1 MKILKLP
8 KKRMDSFVSVLNKFG
23 GIEAPVKKGERH
35 FAFDK
40 VTSWPEVS
48 LDYNRTILP
57 LKKYFTKPID
67 TLFKFSST
75 KGFEA
80 NVEDADRKLVLFGV
94 HSCDIYALKI
104 LDLVYAGKYVDNY
117 YFTRRKHIGVIGI
130 DCVPDEHCFC
140 HSMRADS
147 VPDGFDLFLS
157 DIGDSYLVS
166 VGTSLGD
173 DIMLAAGPSII
184 QEVTEEDIGEYK
196 RRSNERAKAFKLE
209 VELRDFAE
217 IMEMEYGSG
226 TWKELGDRCLSCGSC
241 SMVCPTCYCYDVFDE
256 LNLDQ
261 VSGQRK
267 RIWDS
272 CLRREHALV
281 AGGENFREHRS
292 DRVKFRYYHKQR
304 GFVAEYGRPSCVGCG
319 RCIVAC
325 PAKIDIVEVINTIR
339 GEAHGNNAIGHGA
352 VR

>member
-8 KKRMDSFVSVLNKFG
+8 KKNMDSFLSVLNKFG
-23 GIEAPVKKGERH
+23 EIQVPVKKGEKS

-40 VTSWPEVS
+40 ISNWSEVN

-57 LKKYFTKPID
+57 PKKYFLKPID
-67 TLFKFSST
+67 TIFRFSTTEGFK
-75 KGFEA
+75 A
-80 NVEDADRKLVLFGV
+80 NVEDANKKLVLFGV
-94 HSCDIYALKI
+94 HSCDIYAIKI
-104 LDLVYAGKYVDNY
+104 LDLVFSGKYTDNY
-117 YFTRRKHIGVIGI
+117 YFARRKNIGIIGI
-130 DCVPDEHCFC
+130 DCTPDEYCFC

-157 DIGDSYLVS
+157 DIGDAYVVS

-173 DIMLAAGPSII
+173 DMVLSAGSAF
-184 QEVTEEDIGEYK
+184 QDVTGSDIDEYK
-196 RRSNERAKAFKLE
+196 HRSNERNKAFKLE
-209 VELRDFAE
+209 VELRDFAG
-217 IMEMEYGSG
+217 IMEMEYESD

-241 SMVCPTCYCYDVFDE
+241 SMVCPTCYCYDVYDE

-267 RIWDS
+267 RMWDS
-272 CLRREHALV
+272 CLRKEHALV

-325 PAKIDIVEVINTIR
+325 PAKIDIVEVIQKIR
-339 GEAHGNNAIGHGA
+339 GEDHEHSPVEHGPA
-352 VR
+352 R